1 MTAERLQKL
10 MASGGVGSR
19 RYCESLISS
28 GQVRVNGQVASLGD
42 KADLDSDKV
51 EIVGWGRLAPAL
63 SEKVYIVLNK
73 PRGFVS
79 TVKDQ
84 ADRPT
89 VMEFVKDVPV
99 RIYPVGRLDRDTEG
113 LLIFTNDGEL
123 TNKLLHPSHLIDKV
137 YVANVD
143 ITPGEREVRFL
154 EEGICLD
161 DGWTAPAKVKI
172 LAENIVQITI
182 HEGRKRQV
190 RRMLAAVGC
199 QVKKLERIKLG
210 PINLGN
216 LPRGKYRHLSESE
229 IKTLKKM

>member
-10 MASGGVGSR
+10 MASSGVGSR
-19 RYCESLISS
+19 RYCESLITG
-28 GQVRVNGQVASLGD
+28 GQVKVNGLVASLGD
-42 KADLDSDKV
+42 RADLDNDDV
-51 EIVGWGRLAPAL
+51 EVVGWGKVAKVV
-63 SEKVYIVLNK
+63 SERIYIVLNK

-89 VMEFVKDVPV
+89 VMEFVKDIPV

-123 TNKLLHPSHLIDKV
+123 TNKLLHPSSLIDKV

-161 DGWTAPAKVKI
+161 DGWTAPA
-172 LAENIVQITI
+172 
-182 HEGRKRQV
+182 
-190 RRMLAAVGC
+190 
-199 QVKKLERIKLG
+199 
-210 PINLGN
+210 
-216 LPRGKYRHLSESE
+216 
-229 IKTLKKM
+229 